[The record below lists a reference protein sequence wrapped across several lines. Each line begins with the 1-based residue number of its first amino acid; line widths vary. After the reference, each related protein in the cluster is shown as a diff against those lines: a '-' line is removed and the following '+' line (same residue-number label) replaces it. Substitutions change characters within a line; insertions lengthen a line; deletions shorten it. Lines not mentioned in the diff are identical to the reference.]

1 MIGKKY
7 VNDDYPKLLSRYTA
21 SIASTTHYPTVKY
34 WEVPAAGCLTFME
47 ITKKNRGEYLGFK
60 DGESAIFINEK
71 NYRQKFEAYL
81 EDSENPKWK
90 EIANQG
96 KNHAINNLSNDRA
109 VESLVELIK
118 EIT

>member
-1 MIGKKY
+1 M
-7 VNDDYPKLLSRYTA
+7 
-21 SIASTTHYPTVKY
+21 
-34 WEVPAAGCLTFME
+34 
-47 ITKKNRGEYLGFK
+47 
-60 DGESAIFINEK
+60 
-71 NYRQKFEAYL
+71 KFEAYL